1 MILSKHELENEM
13 TDPKSLHVV
22 ITLANG
28 KEYISV
34 EFDTRDE
41 RAELESLV
49 RRAAT
54 DELQVMSFKA
64 RNGSWIL
71 LPNDVLKTASFE
83 LVPTY
88 DALRPEPVF
97 PAPERGW

>member
-1 MILSKHELENEM
+1 M
-13 TDPKSLHVV
+13 TDRKSLHVV

-41 RAELESLV
+41 MAELENLV

-54 DELQVMSFKA
+54 DELQVMSFKE

-71 LPNDVLKTASFE
+71 LPNDALKTASFE

-88 DALRPEPVF
+88 NTLRPEPVF